1 VKLASRI
8 RCAAAAVA
16 ISLATPSA
24 LSAATISIAGT
35 LDFVATDLGGG
46 VYSGTALGTQFSG
59 SIDDATFS
67 GQITDGNTTI
77 SFGCC
82 IAAGGLE
89 IFDDI
94 TIDAETAAILNQLSG
109 SSQFEAGQLYDSVN
123 VEGDAATA
131 GGGRIEIGVSYLL
144 DAGAFSDTS
153 PGNYPFDPAD
163 LRAAWFFI
171 LEEEYDGLDIYEG
184 LGALQPVPE
193 PAALGLAPL
202 VVAALASL
210 RRRLPAAD

>member
-1 VKLASRI
+1 MGIIRARLAGVAL
-8 RCAAAAVA
+8 AAWLGAP
-16 ISLATPSA
+16 LA
-24 LSAATISIAGT
+24 LSAATIPITGT

-59 SIDDATFS
+59 SIDDTTFS
-67 GQITDGNTTI
+67 GEITDGNTTI

-89 IFDDI
+89 IFDDV
-94 TIDAETAAILNQLSG
+94 TLDADTAAILNQLSG
-109 SSQFEAGQLYDSVN
+109 TSQFEAGQVYDSVN
-123 VEGDAATA
+123 VEGDAATL
-131 GGGRIEIGVSYLL
+131 GGGRIEVGVSYLL
-144 DAGAFSDTS
+144 DAGAFADTS

-184 LGALQPVPE
+184 LGALQSVPE
-193 PAALGLAPL
+193 PAL
-202 VVAALASL
+202 AALLAI
-210 RRRLPAAD
+210 AALVLGGARPISR